1 MLAYPLLYP
10 QKLTLYQT
18 DDYYYTTYQYSGAS
32 GGFNTFLDAIDGSYC
47 TYSAYGETGN
57 DREMFSSTTRELR

>member
-10 QKLTLYQT
+10 QKITLYQT
-18 DDYYYTTYQYSGAS
+18 DDYYYTTYRNTGAT
-32 GGFNTFLDAIDGSYC
+32 GAFNTFLDAIDGSYC

-57 DREMFSSTTRELR
+57 ARKEYPSTV